1 MKGKRKMEGF
11 YPMLFGIPIANIE
24 RDIKDGKYIL
34 ESKGTVSGNI
44 HAQTVVVYGNISGN
58 IKADEVVLINGKCTG
73 NIHADTVV
81 GLEQPQKKKKNCQN
95 CKYYDPTFLANG
107 DFWLCPKASYRYR
120 TDFKFCD
127 NYKEKESSI
136 KEVDILK
143 NPMTK
148 YGY

>member
-34 ESKGTVSGNI
+34 ESKGTVSGNV
-44 HAQTVVVYGNISGN
+44 HAQTVVVYGNITGN

-81 GLEQPQKKKKNCQN
+81 GLEQPQKKEKNCQT
-95 CKYYDPTFLANG
+95 CKYYDPI
-107 DFWLCPKASYRYR
+107 WLCFKPSYRHR

-127 NYKEKESSI
+127 NYKEKQSSI
-136 KEVDILK
+136 KEVDIFK
-143 NPMTK
+143 NPMTEHK
-148 YGY
+148 Y

>member
-1 MKGKRKMEGF
+1 MEGF
-11 YPMLFGIPIANIE
+11 YPMLFGIPIDNIE

-81 GLEQPQKKKKNCQN
+81 GLEQPQKKEKKCQN
-95 CKYYDPTFLANG
+95 CKYYDPAFLANG

-120 TDFKFCD
+120 TNFEFCD
-127 NYKEKESSI
+127 NYKEKE
-136 KEVDILK
+136 
-143 NPMTK
+143 NPAK
-148 YGY
+148 QVFSPRLPVKKIY